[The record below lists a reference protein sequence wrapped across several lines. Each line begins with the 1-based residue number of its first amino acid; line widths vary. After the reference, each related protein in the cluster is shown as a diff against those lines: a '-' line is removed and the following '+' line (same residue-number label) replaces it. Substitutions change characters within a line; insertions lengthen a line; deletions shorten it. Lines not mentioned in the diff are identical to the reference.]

1 MDLQI
6 QALKKK
12 TLSNKLNFYAKQEKE
27 KYLNQHP
34 EIKTKKTPV
43 SSTNAKLPAFNFFA
57 LFKDT
62 PEKLLDFPFS
72 SSFSQISSAQES
84 TNRHYVLSTIPL
96 SLNTLVR
103 RKKLQHHE
111 ETVPLFSRIWEKH

>member
-1 MDLQI
+1 MMDLQI

-12 TLSNKLNFYAKQEKE
+12 TLNQKLNFYAKKE
-27 KYLNQHP
+27 KD
-34 EIKTKKTPV
+34 EILRQRVKGKK
-43 SSTNAKLPAFNFFA
+43 SSSKASSNFNIFT

-72 SSFSQISSAQES
+72 SSFSQISAQEE
-84 TNRHYVLSTIPL
+84 TTRHYLLSTIPV
-96 SLNTLVR
+96 SLNTAVR

-111 ETVPLFSRIWEKH
+111 ETVPLFSRI